1 MSTATTLGLQHT
13 DPISSSRAK
22 AWASELL
29 SLADVKINGSR
40 PWDMEVHDERFY
52 DRVLREGTLGL
63 GEAYMDGWWESES
76 LDEFFARVLSAH
88 LQEHLR
94 LTPSFLWGFLR
105 MRLLNAQSRSRA
117 YEVGERHYDIGNDL
131 FKAMLDPTMTYSCGY
146 WKEATS
152 LEEAQR
158 QKLDLVCRKLDLK
171 PGHRVLDIGC
181 GWGSFAEYAAEQYGV
196 KVVGV
201 TISKEQAAY
210 AEVRCDD
217 LPVEIRLQDYREIQ
231 GTFDRIVSI
240 GMFEHVGRKN
250 DRTYMEVVARSL
262 KEDGLFLLH
271 TIGSN
276 AAYPSPD
283 PWIERYI
290 FPNGILPAASQV
302 TAAYEKHFLMEDW
315 HNFGVDYDPTLKAW
329 FANFER
335 HWPSLAPAYGER
347 FYRMW
352 KYYLLSCAGLFR
364 AREAQVWQIVLAKN
378 GVPGGYGAVR

>member
-1 MSTATTLGLQHT
+1 MACVLPAMSTATTLRLQHT
-13 DPISSSRAK
+13 DSVSSSRAK

-181 GWGSFAEYAAEQYGV
+181 GWGSFAEFAAEQYGV

-217 LPVEIRLQDYREIQ
+217 LPGEIRLQDYREIQ

-250 DRTYMEVVARSL
+250 DRT
-262 KEDGLFLLH
+262 
-271 TIGSN
+271 
-276 AAYPSPD
+276 
-283 PWIERYI
+283 
-290 FPNGILPAASQV
+290 
-302 TAAYEKHFLMEDW
+302 
-315 HNFGVDYDPTLKAW
+315 
-329 FANFER
+329 
-335 HWPSLAPAYGER
+335 
-347 FYRMW
+347 
-352 KYYLLSCAGLFR
+352 
-364 AREAQVWQIVLAKN
+364 
-378 GVPGGYGAVR
+378 